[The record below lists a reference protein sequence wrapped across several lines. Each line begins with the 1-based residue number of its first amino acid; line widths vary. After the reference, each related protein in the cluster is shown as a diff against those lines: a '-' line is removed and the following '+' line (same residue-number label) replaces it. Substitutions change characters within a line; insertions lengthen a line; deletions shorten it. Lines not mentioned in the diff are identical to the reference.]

1 MLLPRYYDNLEK
13 YLKDNKALIIVGA
26 RQVGKTTLL
35 KNFLSKTSYKY
46 KYEFGDDIRIQNL
59 FNSLD
64 YKKLKE
70 YIEGY
75 ELIAIDEAQ
84 YITNIGRAIKMII
97 DNIPNIKIILTGSSS
112 FELSGQIGEPLTG
125 RKRTIELFP
134 IAQLE
139 LLEIMNKYELKQKL
153 EDFLIFGSYP
163 EVLTSKTNQEK
174 VEILNEIVGSYLL
187 KDILALDKIKS
198 SKTIFE
204 LLKLLAYQIGQE
216 VSLNEIS
223 QKLMVDVKTVKRYI
237 DLLEKTYVIFTLTPY
252 SRNLRNEIT
261 SKNKYYFYDVGIRNA
276 IINNFQGFDY
286 RNDFGNLF
294 ENFII
299 IERLKKIKYK
309 KILSNLYFWR
319 TYSGNEIDLIEERE
333 NMLFAFEI
341 KIGEKVKLPKLFLDT
356 YKEAKV
362 EIITKENYLDFII

>member
-276 IINNFQGFDY
+276 IINNFQGIDY

-341 KIGEKVKLPKLFLDT
+341 KIGEKFKLPKLFLDT

>member
-35 KNFLSKTSYKY
+35 KNFLSKTNYKY

-139 LLEIMNKYELKQKL
+139 LIEIMNKYELKQKL

-276 IINNFQGFDY
+276 IINNFQGIDY